1 LSVFR
6 IFVGYQTPQNQ
17 LVNYE
22 LETLY
27 SLIFI
32 ELEMSDPDA
41 IDQWES
47 KLKQEFDRIK
57 RAFINTVF
65 GIGSEQKIE
74 RYIQQH
80 QAELTRMLDELTRS
94 YSADR
99 AKRQVFQVLF
109 YKAHKIIEEL
119 LDFVEKHFSRYF
131 NVDAKIPDS
140 YKEIVAKD
148 FRKKVRRMEKVL
160 ESFELDQKVQAILL
174 APSRRI
180 STKRPLTYRELMY
193 LKTLQ
198 EQLFELP
205 NVEWPEQDKRM
216 HILLT
221 MIYINFN
228 SYKFFACCVAHLT
241 SMYQNEDT
249 LVGQIDK
256 LAWLSKLINQTQQ
269 KPGVAYKLGRDSLKS
284 SLLQWIHEEMAFL
297 EKRHQLTLNLPINKA
312 EELSDFK
319 LNTSL
324 SVAQLAYLTR
334 ILLEEKILLNSNQR
348 EVLKFL
354 ARFVRTKKAENVS
367 AESLRT
373 RYYNVDTST
382 KEAVKDSIIRL
393 LNNVRK
399 VT

>member
-1 LSVFR
+1 MLNQYNYRFLSVFR

-32 ELEMSDPDA
+32 ELELSDPDESNV
-41 IDQWES
+41 IDQWEA

-65 GIGSEQKIE
+65 GIASEQKIE

-99 AKRQVFQVLF
+99 AKRQVFHLLF
-109 YKAHKIIEEL
+109 LKAHKIIQEL

-131 NVDAKIPDS
+131 NMDAKIPDS
-140 YKEIVAKD
+140 YKEIVSKD

-174 APSRRI
+174 TPCRSI

-193 LKTLQ
+193 LKTFQ
-198 EQLFELP
+198 EQLLELP
-205 NVEWPEQDKRM
+205 NAEWPEQDKRI

-228 SYKFFACCVAHLT
+228 SYKFFACCSTHLT

-269 KPGVAYKLGRDSLKS
+269 KPGLAYKLGRDSLKS
-284 SLLQWIHEEMAFL
+284 SLLQWIHEEM
-297 EKRHQLTLNLPINKA
+297 
-312 EELSDFK
+312 D
-319 LNTSL
+319 
-324 SVAQLAYLTR
+324 YL
-334 ILLEEKILLNSNQR
+334 
-348 EVLKFL
+348 
-354 ARFVRTKKAENVS
+354 
-367 AESLRT
+367 
-373 RYYNVDTST
+373 
-382 KEAVKDSIIRL
+382 
-393 LNNVRK
+393 
-399 VT
+399 